1 MDLNL
6 FKELQEKY
14 PSHPAEVLETG
25 DRVIATIRHK
35 TDGSKNIHNA
45 DLIVIENRKQVRHI
59 RALWGQN
66 EYLIPYNDLKIK

>member
-6 FKELQEKY
+6 FKELEKKY
-14 PSHPAEVLETG
+14 PSHPAEALETG

-45 DLIVIENRKQVRHI
+45 NLIVIENRKQVRHI
-59 RALWGQN
+59 RALWREN